1 MDKKSLMR
9 KSKSELLRMLKKR
22 GLKADPRARKKE
34 AVALLLATKHSVERM
49 AAVASAHWGA
59 RTMNKLMAKKK
70 SELLQILESQGIKPN
85 PKALKKELVNQVME
99 SGLGS
104 GTLAGEEAQP
114 AGDVSAKQRRGG
126 TESVRETQQEVGEIK
141 YSTRMPA
148 PEGLTPEAP
157 VGEKPESRPPAE
169 AAHPTELPRR
179 YSEDRIVAMVRDP
192 YWLFVYWEITPQ
204 SLRRARGELEGEGA
218 DSKLTLRVYDVTG
231 ADLTGEHA
239 NRLFDV
245 EVAGDADNWYINT
258 GGPERSYR
266 VDIGL
271 LTPRGEYRTI
281 ARSNTA
287 STPRAGIAKEV
298 DERWMSLEEHFERIY
313 ALSGGFRVGESSA
326 ELHEMMQKQLQMQ
339 LASEGAAGLSGKKS
353 ED

>member
-1 MDKKSLMR
+1 
-9 KSKSELLRMLKKR
+9 
-22 GLKADPRARKKE
+22 
-34 AVALLLATKHSVERM
+34 
-49 AAVASAHWGA
+49 
-59 RTMNKLMAKKK
+59 
-70 SELLQILESQGIKPN
+70 
-85 PKALKKELVNQVME
+85 
-99 SGLGS
+99 
-104 GTLAGEEAQP
+104 
-114 AGDVSAKQRRGG
+114 
-126 TESVRETQQEVGEIK
+126 
-141 YSTRMPA
+141 
-148 PEGLTPEAP
+148 
-157 VGEKPESRPPAE
+157 
-169 AAHPTELPRR
+169 
-179 YSEDRIVAMVRDP
+179 
-192 YWLFVYWEITPQ
+192 WLFVYWEITPQ

-313 ALSGGFRVGESSA
+313 ALSGGFRVGENSA

-339 LASEGAAGLSGKKS
+339 LASEGAAGLAGKKS

>member
-9 KSKSELLRMLKKR
+9 KS
-22 GLKADPRARKKE
+22 
-34 AVALLLATKHSVERM
+34 
-49 AAVASAHWGA
+49 
-59 RTMNKLMAKKK
+59 K

-85 PKALKKELVNQVME
+85 PKALKKELANQVLE
-99 SGLGS
+99 SGL
-104 GTLAGEEAQP
+104 
-114 AGDVSAKQRRGG
+114 
-126 TESVRETQQEVGEIK
+126 
-141 YSTRMPA
+141 
-148 PEGLTPEAP
+148 
-157 VGEKPESRPPAE
+157 ESRPPAE

-179 YSEDRIVAMVRDP
+179 YGEDRIVAMVRDP

-204 SLRRARGELEGEGA
+204 SLWRARGELEDEGA
-218 DSKLTLRVYDVTG
+218 DSKLTLCVYDVTG
-231 ADLTGEHA
+231 ADLTGEDA
-239 NRLFDV
+239 NRLFDI

-258 GGPERSYR
+258 GEPERSYR

-298 DERWMSLEEHFERIY
+298 NERWMSLEEHFERIY

-326 ELHEMMQKQLQMQ
+326 ELHEMMQKQLQTQ
-339 LASEGAAGLSGKKS
+339 LASEGAAGLSGAASPAKKS

>member
-9 KSKSELLRMLKKR
+9 KSKSELLRMLEKK

-34 AVALLLATKHSVERM
+34 VVALLLATKHSVERM

-59 RTMNKLMAKKK
+59 RTMKKLMAKKK

-104 GTLAGEEAQP
+104 GT
-114 AGDVSAKQRRGG
+114 
-126 TESVRETQQEVGEIK
+126 
-141 YSTRMPA
+141 PA
-148 PEGLTPEAP
+148 PEGPTPEGP
-157 VGEKPESRPPAE
+157 VGEEPESRPPVE

-179 YSEDRIVAMVRDP
+179 YGEDRIVAMVRDP
-192 YWLFVYWEITPQ
+192 HWLFVYWEITPQ

-231 ADLTGEHA
+231 ADLTGEDA

-245 EVAGDADNWYINT
+245 VVAGDADNWYI
-258 GGPERSYR
+258 
-266 VDIGL
+266 
-271 LTPRGEYRTI
+271 
-281 ARSNTA
+281 
-287 STPRAGIAKEV
+287 
-298 DERWMSLEEHFERIY
+298 
-313 ALSGGFRVGESSA
+313 
-326 ELHEMMQKQLQMQ
+326 
-339 LASEGAAGLSGKKS
+339 
-353 ED
+353 

>member
-1 MDKKSLMR
+1 MVRLKVLDTSRPRCDPAGGHARMDKKSLMR
-9 KSKSELLRMLKKR
+9 KS
-22 GLKADPRARKKE
+22 
-34 AVALLLATKHSVERM
+34 
-49 AAVASAHWGA
+49 
-59 RTMNKLMAKKK
+59 K

-85 PKALKKELVNQVME
+85 PKALKKELANQVLE
-99 SGLGS
+99 SGL
-104 GTLAGEEAQP
+104 
-114 AGDVSAKQRRGG
+114 
-126 TESVRETQQEVGEIK
+126 
-141 YSTRMPA
+141 
-148 PEGLTPEAP
+148 
-157 VGEKPESRPPAE
+157 ESRPPAE

-179 YSEDRIVAMVRDP
+179 YGEDRIVAMVRDP

-204 SLRRARGELEGEGA
+204 SLWRARGELEDEGA
-218 DSKLTLRVYDVTG
+218 DSKLTLCVYDVTG
-231 ADLTGEHA
+231 ADLTGEDA
-239 NRLFDV
+239 NRLFDI

-258 GGPERSYR
+258 GEPERSYR

-298 DERWMSLEEHFERIY
+298 NERWMSLEEHFERIY

-326 ELHEMMQKQLQMQ
+326 ELHEMMQKQLQTQ
-339 LASEGAAGLSGKKS
+339 LASEGAAGLSGAASPAKKS